1 VYGVPQG
8 AAEEQE
14 HGGLLDAWDT
24 DYSSYKP
31 GSPGGKYWFFDI
43 ARAIHPRLY
52 KNNLTCPGSCKD
64 LIADPTLAVAE
75 MPLSKNPSSEQCKKV
90 CAFIHS
96 FAHTHQLGS
105 AGQYCQLT
113 VRGDCALY

>member
-1 VYGVPQG
+1 MMCDVYGVPQG
-8 AAEEQE
+8 AVEE

-90 CAFIHS
+90 CACIHS
-96 FAHTHQLGS
+96 LAHSPARQCEIVLLTH
-105 AGQYCQLT
+105 Y
-113 VRGDCALY
+113 VLY